1 MNTHLEFTTGVC
13 TLVSLFGL
21 AWLDFFKMQVLNRK
35 AKFIDRLLL
44 LLFNFFPPKWRALCN
59 NNTKKTIKM
68 KKEIKKKKKQ
78 NDTRSVWQKKRTN
91 ARPNSDPKQT
101 LEIKRRKRKSPISL
115 YCAFKWFLMHYTKQV
130 FLLLRIWSSNWQ
142 YGFGRATDSTD
153 LVEQLTVR
161 IWSSYWS
168 LR

>member
-68 KKEIKKKKKQ
+68 KKEIKKKKK
-78 NDTRSVWQKKRTN
+78 NRTIH
-91 ARPNSDPKQT
+91 
-101 LEIKRRKRKSPISL
+101 EVYGKRRER
-115 YCAFKWFLMHYTKQV
+115 MHDQTPTRNRPLK
-130 FLLLRIWSSNWQ
+130 
-142 YGFGRATDSTD
+142 
-153 LVEQLTVR
+153 
-161 IWSSYWS
+161 
-168 LR
+168 